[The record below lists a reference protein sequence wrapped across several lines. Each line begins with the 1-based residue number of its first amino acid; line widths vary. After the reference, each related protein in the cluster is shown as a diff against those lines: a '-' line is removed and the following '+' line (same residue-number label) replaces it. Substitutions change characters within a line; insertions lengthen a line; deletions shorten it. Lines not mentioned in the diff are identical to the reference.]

1 MSQPDIRL
9 GLIGTG
15 TIGKMHL
22 LSLAALRESKLIDLE
37 ISAIC
42 DIESSTLK
50 NASELF
56 EVETTYSD
64 YQNLIDDEDVNVVY
78 VCTPTNKHRDMVI
91 AAAKAQKAVFCE
103 KPLAHSGPQAQDLYM
118 ITKSHNIQAAIG
130 LVLRFDQFL
139 VHAKQLIQ
147 KYDFG
152 KPMLAHIR
160 DDQRF
165 PVDYI
170 YASKW
175 RMDRSIAGGG
185 TLIEHSIHDIDVLQ
199 WFFGPVEHVYAT
211 VNNFNGFDVEDHASL
226 VLTHH
231 DGCVSTLDS
240 VWHWV
245 ERPNERR
252 FEFFFENGY
261 LGIKL
266 ESDKRYVEYQLK
278 GERPVKLWAES
289 VNTTLIE
296 HLDLDEQNLSTE
308 AYETLTQVGSER
320 YAALSYSFLKSIRDQ
335 TEMVPGF
342 KEGVS
347 AHRIVDAAYESADKA
362 ARISLS

>member
-9 GLIGTG
+9 GLIGAG

-22 LSLAALRESKLIDLE
+22 LSLAALRESNLIDLE

-42 DIESSTLK
+42 DIDSSTLS
-50 NASELF
+50 NAAGLF
-56 EVETTYSD
+56 EVSSTYTD
-64 YQNLIDDEDVNVVY
+64 YQEMIDNENLNVIY
-78 VCTPTNKHRDMVI
+78 VCTPTNKHRDMVK
-91 AAAKAQKAVFCE
+91 AAAKAGKAVFCE

-118 ITKSHNIQAAIG
+118 IAKSNGIKAAVG
-130 LVLRFDQFL
+130 LVLRYDQFL
-139 VHAKQLIQ
+139 VQAKNLLDTH
-147 KYDFG
+147 DFG

-165 PVDYI
+165 PIDYI

-211 VNNFNGFDVEDHASL
+211 VNNFSGMDVEDHASL
-226 VLTHH
+226 ILTHKE
-231 DGCVSTLDS
+231 GSVSTLDS

-252 FEFFFENGY
+252 FEFFFEKGY

-266 ESDKRYVEYQLK
+266 ESDKKYVEYQLQ

-289 VNTTLIE
+289 VNPTLIE
-296 HLDLDEQNLSTE
+296 HLGLKEKELSPE
-308 AYETLTQVGSER
+308 AIETLTMVGSER
-320 YAALSYSFLKSIRDQ
+320 YAALSYSFLKSVIEDTRV
-335 TEMVPGF
+335 VPSF

-347 AHRIVDAAYESADKA
+347 AHRIVDAAYESADKSSK
-362 ARISLS
+362 ISLS